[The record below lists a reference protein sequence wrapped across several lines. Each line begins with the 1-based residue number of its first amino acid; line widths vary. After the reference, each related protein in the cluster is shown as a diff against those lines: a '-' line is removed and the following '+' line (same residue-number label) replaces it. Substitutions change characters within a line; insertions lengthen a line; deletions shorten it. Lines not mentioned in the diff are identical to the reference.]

1 MWNEDGDEVVE
12 GEREAGDLGRIR
24 EERKA
29 LRDKLA
35 IELLVRPAMASE
47 ISASCFKPEKS

>member
-1 MWNEDGDEVVE
+1 MGGGEGELD